1 MTTRTAKGDIKGT
14 SRTEMERGSAVK
26 TVVIPCAGNGVRIS
40 PFSKVLPKPMLPCGD
55 KPLIQH
61 TIEMCISMGIE
72 KIILIIGSK
81 KDNSYYFDIIKYY
94 FGSGERFH
102 DLNDRIKI
110 EYVVQEKTLG
120 IGHALSLV
128 EPVVGNEPFLMLLGD
143 EVYAKSNHHEMLAS
157 YQEGFAYVGLKKWR
171 DKAQIRRNYTVKI
184 KNGLVEELYEKP
196 TNDLIKNN
204 ILGVGTYIFDKN
216 IFKAIRNTPP
226 SERGEIEITDSINTL
241 IKQGTP
247 VKGFFLTGKYLNVT
261 FPEDLEK
268 AAKLKG
274 YK

>member
-1 MTTRTAKGDIKGT
+1 MTDKASKSKKKGELGENQEEHK
-14 SRTEMERGSAVK
+14 RVK

-40 PFSKVLPKPMLPCGD
+40 PYSKVLPKPMLPCGD

-72 KIILIIGSK
+72 KIVLIIGSK

-102 DLNDRIKI
+102 QLNENVKI
-110 EYVVQEKTLG
+110 HYIVQEETLG

-128 EPVVGNEPFLMLLGD
+128 EPVVGEEPFLMLLGD
-143 EVYAKSNHHEMLAS
+143 EVYTKSNHKEMIER
-157 YQEGFAYVGLKKWR
+157 YQNGFAYVGLKKWK
-171 DKAQIRRNYTVKI
+171 DKGQIRRNYTVKM
-184 KNGLVEELYEKP
+184 KEGVVEELYEKP
-196 TNDLIKNN
+196 TDDLIKNN
-204 ILGVGTYIFDKN
+204 ILGVGTYIFNKN
-216 IFKAIRNTPP
+216 IFKAIKKTPA

-241 IKQGTP
+241 IQLGTT
-247 VKGFFLTGKYLNVT
+247 VKGFFLSGKYLNVT